1 MSGYAVGYGSLQPIG
16 LDAERVKALNEG
28 YYKRMAEKIAE
39 SERTEDEKK
48 AKKEAA
54 KRERELAKKEKKE
67 EKQRQKSGTS
77 SLVVSEVPSSNQDR
91 IDEEIDFRKGKEDEK
106 NGTRWNKTSGQPA
119 AKPVKRVDPAGE
131 NNGIAFDN
139 AIQENSR
146 QEKTK
151 KRKSLLG
158 FIRKEKGEEVVV
170 R

>member
-48 AKKEAA
+48 AKEAA

-67 EKQRQKSGTS
+67 EKQRRKSGTS

-91 IDEEIDFRKGKEDEK
+91 LDEEIDFRKGKEDEK
-106 NGTRWNKTSGQPA
+106 NGTRRNETSGQPT
-119 AKPVKRVDPAGE
+119 AKPVKKVDPAGE
-131 NNGIAFDN
+131 NSGMAFEN
-139 AIQENSR
+139 AIQEDSR

-151 KRKSLLG
+151 RKKSLL
-158 FIRKEKGEEVVV
+158 
-170 R
+170 